1 MQQVAPELVG
11 PHDPLVATPT
21 RRPSSVRRTTT
32 IDSIRADALATSAV
46 LDLRGRDLFTAAD
59 GSTTEI
65 AVERAEVNVDS
76 RTVTSISV
84 DPAIEGLDDVVG
96 SSVGNRFRA
105 RLATAAPAL
114 VEARPLLAQLLDDVV
129 GTCLVN
135 GYSLQR
141 AGIFDKLP
149 VKVEPSHVAKVA
161 DVCAGWATEATILRT
176 VREVGEIPTP
186 FGPAAPDIVTGDD
199 DPLAWHATEP
209 LVPHGMRRL
218 RRLDVSALD
227 DTELAG
233 DRYGFDVH
241 FRDSH
246 VDEDGNETVLH
257 EYTVTGSVDA
267 GSRTVSRI
275 SATAKV
281 LPWVECPGAIGSER
295 RVLDRPV
302 SSLRAMVLAELVGTT
317 TCTHLNDTL
326 RSLAGLDELM
336 VQLTSRRRPT
346 KAKPNRRPTTETSED
361 YRTR

>member
-1 MQQVAPELVG
+1 MQQVAPEFVG
-11 PHDPLVATPT
+11 PHEPLAATPA
-21 RRPSSVRRTTT
+21 RRRSSIRRTTT
-32 IDSIRADALATSAV
+32 IDSIRADALATSVV

-59 GSTTEI
+59 GSTTEL

-76 RTVTSISV
+76 RTVTSIST
-84 DPAIEGLDDVVG
+84 DPAIDGLDDVVG

-105 RLATAAPAL
+105 RLAAASPAL
-114 VEARPLLAQLLDDVV
+114 VEVRPLLAQLLDDVV
-129 GTCLVN
+129 GACLVN
-135 GYSLQR
+135 GYALQR
-141 AGIFDKLP
+141 AGIFDMLP
-149 VKVEPSHVAKVA
+149 VKVEPSHVTKVT

-186 FGPAAPDIVTGDD
+186 FGPAAPDILVVAD
-199 DPLAWHATEP
+199 DPVAWHATEP

-218 RRLDVSALD
+218 RRLDLSAD
-227 DTELAG
+227 
-233 DRYGFDVH
+233 GFDVH

-267 GSRTVSRI
+267 ASRTVSHI
-275 SATAKV
+275 AATARV
-281 LPWVECPGAIGSER
+281 LPWAECPGAIGSER
-295 RVLDRPV
+295 RVLDRPLT
-302 SSLRAMVLAELVGTT
+302 SLRAMVLDELVGTT

-336 VQLTSRRRPT
+336 VQLTSRT
-346 KAKPNRRPTTETSED
+346 EADEGEANRRPTAGISED